1 MDATDIGLIII
12 GILATII
19 MLIGALLGIAIIIA
33 APILG
38 KLIGIFFTVAMVIII
53 IGLWMLILN

>member
-19 MLIGALLGIAIIIA
+19 MLIGALFGIAIIIA
-33 APILG
+33 APALE
-38 KLIGIFFTVAMVIII
+38 KLVGIFFTAAMVIII
-53 IGLWMLILN
+53 IGLWVLILT

>member
-19 MLIGALLGIAIIIA
+19 MLFGALFGIAIIIA
-33 APILG
+33 APALG
-38 KLIGIFFTVAMVIII
+38 KLVGIFFTVAMVIII
-53 IGLWMLILN
+53 IGLWVLILT